1 MSRHELP
8 SWYEPGNVSESME
21 NVADNS
27 DVYLEEVV
35 DILQYHEFDAPRDR
49 IRDLVETAR
58 DRISTLE
65 SDSAIESEA
74 AEEPRSLDPR
84 FVDVTDVG
92 YLDARDFALVLG
104 VVLSRYEGNFMIP
117 EAKEDVAVDLLWN
130 RQHTTVAFRTI
141 SRPPEMPVEEAD
153 VHSVV
158 RGDTDPDT
166 GRSPSQLGIVSNA
179 GFTDDARELATAN
192 DIGLF
197 GEDRLER
204 WLADTM
210 LTHETLGALLESEDR
225 DASEFEDVLADLQT
239 IPGIVRE
246 RDPLDDVTP
255 PGWSINGGGNTTV
268 SGVNQRMPVGEDTP
282 SPGTH
287 GELYADPS
295 EDGDF
300 GAFDRFVNELQE
312 DAE

>member
-8 SWYEPGNVSESME
+8 SWYEPDDVSESMQ

-35 DILQYHEFDAPRDR
+35 DIFQYHEFDAPRDR
-49 IRDLVETAR
+49 IRELVETAR
-58 DRISTLE
+58 DRISDLG
-65 SDSAIESEA
+65 SDSEA
-74 AEEPRSLDPR
+74 QTEVTDEPRSLEPR

-92 YLDARDFALVLG
+92 YLDAQDFALVLG
-104 VVLSRYEGNFMIP
+104 VVLSRYEGSFTIP
-117 EAKEDVAVDLLWN
+117 EVEGDVAVDLLWN
-130 RQHTTVAFRTI
+130 RQHTTVALRTI

-153 VHSVV
+153 VQSVV
-158 RGDTDPDT
+158 RGDTDPGT
-166 GRSPSQLGIVSNA
+166 GRSLSRLGIVSNA
-179 GFTDDARELATAN
+179 GFTNDARDLATAN
-192 DIGLF
+192 DIELF
-197 GEDRLER
+197 GEDHLER

-210 LTHETLGALLESEDR
+210 LTHETLGALLESEDS
-225 DASEFEDVLADLQT
+225 DTSEFEDVLADLQT
-239 IPGIVRE
+239 IPETVRE
-246 RDPLDDVTP
+246 RDPLNDVTSTE
-255 PGWSINGGGNTTV
+255 WSTTDDGSPTV
-268 SGVNQRMPVGEDTP
+268 SGVKQRMPVAEDPP

>member
-8 SWYEPGNVSESME
+8 SWYEPDDVSESMQ

-49 IRDLVETAR
+49 IRELVETAR
-58 DRISTLE
+58 DQISDLH
-65 SDSAIESEA
+65 SDSEAQSEVTG
-74 AEEPRSLDPR
+74 EPRSLEPR

-92 YLDARDFALVLG
+92 YLDTQDFALVLG
-104 VVLSRYEGNFMIP
+104 VVLSRYEGSFTVP
-117 EAKEDVAVDLLWN
+117 EVGGDVAVDLLWN
-130 RQHTTVAFRTI
+130 RQHTTVALRTI

-153 VHSVV
+153 VQFVV

-166 GRSPSQLGIVSNA
+166 SRSPSRLGIVSNA
-179 GFTDDARELATAN
+179 GFTNDARDLATAN
-192 DIGLF
+192 DIELF
-197 GEDRLER
+197 GEDHLER

-210 LTHETLGALLESEDR
+210 LTHETLGALLESEDS
-225 DASEFEDVLADLQT
+225 DTSEFEDVLADLQT

-246 RDPLDDVTP
+246 RDPIGDVTP
-255 PGWSINGGGNTTV
+255 PGWSINGGGDTTV
-268 SGVNQRMPVGEDTP
+268 SGVKQRMPVAEDPP
-282 SPGTH
+282 SLGTH

-300 GAFDRFVNELQE
+300 GAFDRFVHELQE
-312 DAE
+312 DTE

>member
-1 MSRHELP
+1 MSKHELP
-8 SWYEPGNVSESME
+8 NWYEPGDVPKSME
-21 NVADNS
+21 NVARDS

-35 DILQYHEFDAPRDR
+35 DLFQSHEFDAPRDR
-49 IRDLVETAR
+49 IRDLVEAAR
-58 DRISTLE
+58 ERIS
-65 SDSAIESEA
+65 ASEA
-74 AEEPRSLDPR
+74 DSGTEVEAADEPRSLHPR

-92 YLDARDFALVLG
+92 YLDARNFALVLG
-104 VVLSRYEGNFMIP
+104 VILSRYEGSFTIP
-117 EAKEDVAVDLLWN
+117 EIEEDVEVDLLWN

-153 VHSVV
+153 VQSVV

-166 GRSPSQLGIVSNA
+166 GRSPSRLGIVSNA
-179 GFTDDARELATAN
+179 GFTNDARELATAN

-197 GEDRLER
+197 GDDHLER

-210 LTHETLGALLESEDR
+210 LAHETLGALLESEDG
-225 DASEFEDVLADLQT
+225 DSSEFEDVVADLQA
-239 IPGIVRE
+239 IPERVRE
-246 RDPLDDVTP
+246 RDPLDDVTST
-255 PGWSINGGGNTTV
+255 GWSATGDGEPIV
-268 SGVNQRMPVGEDTP
+268 SGVKQRMPVAEDPP

-312 DAE
+312 DTE